1 MISGVSVER
10 GEDTSALLV
19 VFSGLAQRWG
29 MGGHE
34 FAGTAS
40 RLRYSRILC
49 RDVHDRAYLEGFDRA
64 TPSLDAA
71 LDWLQEEIARLAPKR
86 TLFIGNSVGA
96 YAALLYGHLLG
107 ADTVQAFA
115 PITCLDRPYVER
127 HRELDDAGRAWYEQ
141 LWALPPPAQDSFDLA
156 QVLATHNG
164 RTQYHVH
171 HCDGCASDQHAAQ
184 HLAQAPGVQVHSH
197 ACHNHL
203 VSRHLA
209 RRGLLFKLLRPENQD
224 AVRTLLGDDDTRG
237 ERHVG

>member
-1 MISGVSVER
+1 MTSGVSVEL

-34 FAGTAS
+34 FAGTAN

-49 RDVHDRAYLEGFDRA
+49 RDVHDRAYLEGFDSS
-64 TPSLDAA
+64 TPCLDAA
-71 LDWLQEEIARLAPKR
+71 LDWLHGQIERLAPKR

-96 YAALLYGHLLG
+96 FAALLYGHLLG

-115 PITCLDRPYVER
+115 PITCLTQDYAER
-127 HRELDDAGRAWYEQ
+127 HRELDEEKRAWYQQ
-141 LWALPPPAQDSFDLA
+141 LWSLPTTAQDNFDLA

-164 RTQYHVH
+164 HTHYHVH
-171 HCDGCASDQHAAQ
+171 HCTGCASDRYAAN
-184 HLAQAPGVQVHSH
+184 HLAQTTGVHLHQHD
-197 ACHNHL
+197 CHNHL

-224 AVRTLLGDDDTRG
+224 AVRTLLEDLDTQGQRDAG
-237 ERHVG
+237 